1 MFFCEVWCFPTAV
14 FGAFAVLMF
23 VLWSFGCCVLFLVVW
38 RCFFPISNVVLCCV
52 VLFCVEL
59 CGVSFCFAMLSPIVF
74 CSVFCVLSCLMCCVV
89 LLCAVLR
96 VLFCCVVLC
105 WVV

>member
-14 FGAFAVLMF
+14 FGAFVFCGLLG
-23 VLWSFGCCVLFLVVW
+23 VVCCFWLSGVA
-38 RCFFPISNVVLCCV
+38 FFPTSNVVLCCV

-74 CSVFCVLSCLMCCVV
+74 CSDFCVLSCLMCCVV